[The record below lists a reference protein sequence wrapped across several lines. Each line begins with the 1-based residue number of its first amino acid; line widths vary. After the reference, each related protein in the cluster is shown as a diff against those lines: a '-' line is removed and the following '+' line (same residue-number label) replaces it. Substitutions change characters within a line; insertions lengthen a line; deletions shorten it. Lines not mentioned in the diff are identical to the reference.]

1 MPRRSGDAGI
11 YLLAND
17 RFLQWTRALLNSLEF
32 FEPDLPLTLIPYDGN
47 AARVAALVGA
57 HGHAVFANENLLASL
72 DDLAIGSFGPRPGWV
87 GAYRK
92 FAAFSGP
99 YARFLVLDADIVV
112 TGSLLGVFDRLG
124 PDCQLYAAQHT
135 STADAWRE
143 GALRVDAER
152 TGRQPYNSG
161 IWAGMQGGMNLEGLR
176 SLATEAR
183 QVRDQFAS
191 RGDQS
196 FFNFCIDR
204 FRLPARAWHEDAT
217 GPLCAWAGD
226 LPAGPGPRPL
236 PARTA
241 AVHWAGYRL
250 SPLMP
255 RRRLWL
261 HHRLSGVGSVGRA
274 AYIAAEPLRALPEV
288 IRRARDPARVRQP

>member
-1 MPRRSGDAGI
+1 VPRSSGDAGI

-17 RFLQWTRALLNSLEF
+17 RFVEWTRALLNSLRH
-32 FEPDLPLTLIPYDGN
+32 FEPDLPLTLIPYDSESG
-47 AARVAALVGA
+47 RVAALAGA
-57 HGHAVFANENLLASL
+57 HGHAVFADDTLLASL
-72 DDLAIGSFGPRPGWV
+72 DELANAAFAPQPGWV

-99 YARFLVLDADIVV
+99 YERFLVLDADIVV
-112 TGSLLGVFDRLG
+112 TGALLGVFDRLG

-135 STADAWRE
+135 SLASAWRD
-143 GALRVDAER
+143 GAIRVDAER
-152 TGRQPYNSG
+152 NSRQPYNSG
-161 IWAGMQGGMNLEGLR
+161 IWAGLRGSLDLEGLR
-176 SLATEAR
+176 ALAAEAR
-183 QVRDQFAS
+183 QVRNQFAS

-204 FRLPARAWHEDAT
+204 RRIPARAWNEDAA

-226 LPAGPGPRPL
+226 VPPGSEPGAL
-236 PARTA
+236 AARTA

-255 RRRLWL
+255 RRRLWVR
-261 HHRLSGVGSVGRA
+261 HRLHGVGSVARA
-274 AYIAAEPLRALPEV
+274 AYLAGEPLRAIPEL
-288 IRRARDPARVRQP
+288 IRRARESHRLTRR